1 MEFSLTVVCKLP
13 NLTCDF
19 FHLLNV
25 LLWVCDLLE
34 PLQLQW
40 GHGSE
45 IEKSLV
51 LKEFRSCKLSRACV
65 SIVVIIIIDIFVA
78 RSPGPSLVTDVSCFL
93 ARPSPPGPALQ
104 PVFLDAGPPGVRAV
118 LGC

>member
-1 MEFSLTVVCKLP
+1 MVCKLP

-34 PLQLQW
+34 PLQLLW

-51 LKEFRSCKLSRACV
+51 LKEFRSRKRSRACV
-65 SIVVIIIIDIFVA
+65 SIVVIIIIRIQ
-78 RSPGPSLVTDVSCFL
+78 PSN
-93 ARPSPPGPALQ
+93 
-104 PVFLDAGPPGVRAV
+104 
-118 LGC
+118 